1 VQWSEHTIDQIY
13 KIIGERIR
21 ARRVEADMT
30 QTELGQRVQLT
41 RSSIANIEAGR
52 QRAMLHTIMQI
63 ANELDIEPH
72 ALFPKPDFVGS
83 ESRLLGELAGQPP
96 STLEFVQSVVRRA
109 SAR

>member
-1 VQWSEHTIDQIY
+1 
-13 KIIGERIR
+13 
-21 ARRVEADMT
+21 
-30 QTELGQRVQLT
+30 
-41 RSSIANIEAGR
+41 
-52 QRAMLHTIMQI
+52 MLHTIMQI